1 MALDPSIAL
10 GIKPVQIESP
20 INQMAK
26 MYEMQNIVQAN
37 KLNQMKM
44 DEYTRG
50 VAKSERFNNA
60 LAQAKNE
67 EDVKNAFISVGDIK
81 GYQDYL
87 KGTAEQAK
95 LGAETTNLGYTGK
108 KTQGEI
114 VKQRQEFDNQAKRDL
129 SFNPSDENIKA
140 FAQDAVLKGIYTQDE
155 AARAT
160 AQLLSIPM
168 NQRQTFLAGQG
179 ATAGDLSTAAT
190 AKAGQAITMRG
201 QDITAATAKAGQDI
215 TVRGQNLT
223 NKRELER
230 IAIEKGRNSPEY
242 IKAEAKAREQGKAQA
257 KFEANAPQAL
267 VTAKNAVT
275 KINDL
280 LTHPGLN
287 AAVGAGGFGT
297 LGIPGVAKYVPGTD
311 AADFK
316 ARLDEVLGGAF
327 MEAFNTLKGGGQ
339 ITEKEGE
346 KATAAIT
353 RMSTSQS
360 EAEFKKA
367 AKEFQSVIKS
377 GIDQSEKRLGVT
389 GDVDANNP
397 LLKQDFNMAATL
409 AEVLKDPNYVNANA
423 ATKAAIFDKFSA
435 KDPNYANANDATKSA
450 IRTKFGVSVT
460 APAPVA
466 EAPAADSIPQRSLT
480 QQIGYPILEAGLS
493 TVGGVLGGV
502 PGTIFGPAGTVAG
515 AATGA
520 GLGYAGAKEIEKLIE
535 NNLGQRVAQPL
546 ANEALDAAKNTLIG
560 ATFEVGGRALLPPV
574 AKAAGWVWDAASG
587 RLAQI
592 KAGKIV
598 QELAGPELEA
608 LKAAS
613 AKAPKGVTGG
623 QAIAGV
629 DAPPLQ
635 TLATRAAE
643 KAPYVFRPIQQA
655 QEAQILNEL
664 QRLAKGASQTGSK
677 VAQTE
682 AKNALNAQLIPTL
695 STELNA
701 ANIAGKELPR
711 LQGEANRLA
720 QAAASKVE
728 DVRRMTGAGERA
740 KELSKT
746 WISSAGGAEG
756 LVRRPIQYT
765 YPGQLAKAADEV
777 AAKAAD
783 ASLNFG
789 EAARFAQAGADSLAA
804 HGLKPLKSDAIIAS
818 IAGKA
823 KDPTY
828 AGNDII
834 EGALKNVTDDIAK
847 WTANGGVIDAW
858 ALDSIRKN
866 SVNAAVQRLR
876 PSMDQTAQ
884 KNAAAEVIT
893 KIKPILVDAIE
904 NAGGTGYGKYLSDY
918 TAGRQAI
925 SQTKL
930 GAKALQLYKD
940 SPDKFISLVEGNSPE
955 VVEKVFGKG
964 NYNIAKELS
973 NEAMQTLKSTAGK
986 VSQAKSMAEQSKA
999 GATMYE
1005 DIIKAETKK
1014 FPRLNLLRRDVTL
1027 ANETIDMLETKLNK
1041 KVMENLVKGMKSG
1054 QSLSEMLNAV
1064 PVAQR
1069 NIVLQAFQKDP
1080 IIQRGVSTSVNALA
1094 Q

>member
-1 MALDPSIAL
+1 
-10 GIKPVQIESP
+10 
-20 INQMAK
+20 
-26 MYEMQNIVQAN
+26 
-37 KLNQMKM
+37 
-44 DEYTRG
+44 
-50 VAKSERFNNA
+50 
-60 LAQAKNE
+60 
-67 EDVKNAFISVGDIK
+67 
-81 GYQDYL
+81 
-87 KGTAEQAK
+87 
-95 LGAETTNLGYTGK
+95 
-108 KTQGEI
+108 
-114 VKQRQEFDNQAKRDL
+114 
-129 SFNPSDENIKA
+129 
-140 FAQDAVLKGIYTQDE
+140 
-155 AARAT
+155 
-160 AQLLSIPM
+160 
-168 NQRQTFLAGQG
+168 
-179 ATAGDLSTAAT
+179 
-190 AKAGQAITMRG
+190 
-201 QDITAATAKAGQDI
+201 
-215 TVRGQNLT
+215 
-223 NKRELER
+223 
-230 IAIEKGRNSPEY
+230 
-242 IKAEAKAREQGKAQA
+242 
-257 KFEANAPQAL
+257 
-267 VTAKNAVT
+267 
-275 KINDL
+275 
-280 LTHPGLN
+280 
-287 AAVGAGGFGT
+287 
-297 LGIPGVAKYVPGTD
+297 
-311 AADFK
+311 
-316 ARLDEVLGGAF
+316 
-327 MEAFNTLKGGGQ
+327 
-339 ITEKEGE
+339 
-346 KATAAIT
+346 
-353 RMSTSQS
+353 
-360 EAEFKKA
+360 
-367 AKEFQSVIKS
+367 
-377 GIDQSEKRLGVT
+377 
-389 GDVDANNP
+389 
-397 LLKQDFNMAATL
+397 MAATL

-423 ATKAAIFDKFSA
+423 ATKSAIFDKFSA
-435 KDPNYANANDATKSA
+435 KDPNYANANDATKLA
-450 IRTKFGVSVT
+450 IRTKFGVA
-460 APAPVA
+460 APAPAPMEA
-466 EAPAADSIPQRSLT
+466 EPAADSIPKRTAT
-480 QQIGYPILEAGLS
+480 QTYGYPILEAGLS
-493 TVGGVLGGV
+493 TIGGVLGGV

-535 NNLGQRVAQPL
+535 NNLGQRAAQPL

-608 LKAAS
+608 LKAAT
-613 AKAPKGVTGG
+613 AKAPKGITAG

-635 TLATRAAE
+635 TLATRAGE
-643 KAPYVFRPIQQA
+643 KLPYEFRPIEKTQVK
-655 QEAQILNEL
+655 EAKNIL
-664 QRLAKGASQTGSK
+664 RSIAKGETATEAK
-677 VAQTE
+677 IAQNE

-701 ANIAGKELPR
+701 ANIAGQQLPR

-720 QAAASKVE
+720 QAATSKVE
-728 DVRRMTGAGERA
+728 DVRRMTAAGERA

-765 YPGQLAKAADEV
+765 YPGKLAKAADEV

-818 IAGKA
+818 LSSKA
-823 KDPTY
+823 KDPAY

-925 SQTKL
+925 AQTKL
-930 GAKALQLYKD
+930 GAEALKLYKK
-940 SPDKFISLVEGNSPE
+940 SPNKFIDLVEGESPKE
-955 VVEKVFGKG
+955 VEKIFGPG
-964 NYNIAKELS
+964 NYDIAKEMS
-973 NEAMQTLKSTAGK
+973 NDAFKALKGISSDLAR
-986 VSQAKSMAEQSKA
+986 AKSMAEQSKA
-999 GATMYE
+999 GAAMYE
-1005 DIIKAETKK
+1005 DVIRAETKK
-1014 FPRLNLLRRDVTL
+1014 FPRVNLLRRDVTL
-1027 ANETIDMLETKLNK
+1027 ANETVDALETKLNK
-1041 KVMENLVKGMKSG
+1041 KVMASLLKGMKSG

-1069 NIVLQAFQKDP
+1069 SLVLELIQKDP
-1080 IIQRGVSTSVNALA
+1080 LVQRGVSTSVNALA

>member
-1 MALDPSIAL
+1 
-10 GIKPVQIESP
+10 
-20 INQMAK
+20 
-26 MYEMQNIVQAN
+26 
-37 KLNQMKM
+37 
-44 DEYTRG
+44 
-50 VAKSERFNNA
+50 
-60 LAQAKNE
+60 
-67 EDVKNAFISVGDIK
+67 
-81 GYQDYL
+81 
-87 KGTAEQAK
+87 
-95 LGAETTNLGYTGK
+95 
-108 KTQGEI
+108 
-114 VKQRQEFDNQAKRDL
+114 
-129 SFNPSDENIKA
+129 
-140 FAQDAVLKGIYTQDE
+140 
-155 AARAT
+155 
-160 AQLLSIPM
+160 
-168 NQRQTFLAGQG
+168 
-179 ATAGDLSTAAT
+179 
-190 AKAGQAITMRG
+190 
-201 QDITAATAKAGQDI
+201 
-215 TVRGQNLT
+215 
-223 NKRELER
+223 
-230 IAIEKGRNSPEY
+230 
-242 IKAEAKAREQGKAQA
+242 
-257 KFEANAPQAL
+257 
-267 VTAKNAVT
+267 
-275 KINDL
+275 
-280 LTHPGLN
+280 
-287 AAVGAGGFGT
+287 
-297 LGIPGVAKYVPGTD
+297 
-311 AADFK
+311 
-316 ARLDEVLGGAF
+316 
-327 MEAFNTLKGGGQ
+327 
-339 ITEKEGE
+339 
-346 KATAAIT
+346 
-353 RMSTSQS
+353 
-360 EAEFKKA
+360 
-367 AKEFQSVIKS
+367 
-377 GIDQSEKRLGVT
+377 
-389 GDVDANNP
+389 
-397 LLKQDFNMAATL
+397 MAATL

-435 KDPNYANANDATKSA
+435 KDPNYTNANDATKLA
-450 IRTKFGVSVT
+450 IRTKFGVA
-460 APAPVA
+460 APAPAPMEA
-466 EAPAADSIPQRSLT
+466 EPAADSIPKRNLA
-480 QQIGYPILEAGLS
+480 QQIGYPVLEAGLS
-493 TVGGVLGGV
+493 TIGGIVGGV
-502 PGTIFGPAGTVAG
+502 PATIFGPAGTVAG

-520 GLGYAGAKEIEKLIE
+520 GLGYAGAKEIEKLIDTSM
-535 NNLGQRVAQPL
+535 GQRKAQPL
-546 ANEALDAAKNTLIG
+546 ASEALDAAKNTLVG
-560 ATFEVGGRALLPPV
+560 AIFEVGGRALIPPA

-613 AKAPKGVTGG
+613 ASAPKGITAG

-643 KAPYVFRPIQQA
+643 KAPYVYRPIQQA
-655 QEAQILNEL
+655 QEAQTLNQL
-664 QRLAKGASQTGSK
+664 QQLAKGTSQTGSK

-695 STELNA
+695 TTELNA
-701 ANIAGKELPR
+701 ANIAGKELFR

-728 DVRRMTGAGERA
+728 DVRRMTAAGERA

-823 KDPTY
+823 KDPAY

-940 SPDKFISLVEGNSPE
+940 SPDKFIALVEGNSPE

-973 NEAMQTLKSTAGK
+973 NEAMQTLKSVSGK

-1005 DIIKAETKK
+1005 DIIRTETKK
-1014 FPRLNLLRRDVTL
+1014 FPRINLLRRDVTL
-1027 ANETIDMLETKLNK
+1027 ANETLDALETKLNK
-1041 KVMENLVKGMKSG
+1041 KVMAALVNGMKSG
-1054 QSLSEMLNAV
+1054 QSLSEMLTVV

-1069 NIVLQAFQKDP
+1069 NAVLQTLQKDP
-1080 IIQRGVSTSVNALA
+1080 NVQRGVSSSVNALA